1 MFLWCTFDLI
11 EFQTGCIKRSD
22 LTFFIMFDGTL
33 MFLAYF
39 EDEVGGS
46 IDGSCGAGGAT
57 VPASSVLFLFKFTQL
72 SLSA

>member
-11 EFQTGCIKRSD
+11 EFQTGCAKRSD
-22 LTFFIMFDGTL
+22 LTFFYIMFDGTL

-46 IDGSCGAGGAT
+46 IDGSCGAAGAT
-57 VPASSVLFLFKFTQL
+57 VLLSSVLVL
-72 SLSA
+72 A